1 MANSFILAAAEKE
14 LDFIGGEVLAG
25 SGFELEEPDP
35 AFIETEIPEF
45 FGGNG

>member
-1 MANSFILAAAEKE
+1 MANSFILPPAEKE

-35 AFIETEIPEF
+35 AFTETEIPEF
-45 FGGNG
+45 FGGNA